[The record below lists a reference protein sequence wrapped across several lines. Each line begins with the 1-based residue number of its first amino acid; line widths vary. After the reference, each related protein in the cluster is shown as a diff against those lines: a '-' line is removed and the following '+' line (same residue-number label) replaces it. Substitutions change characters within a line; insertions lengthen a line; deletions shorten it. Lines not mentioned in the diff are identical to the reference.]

1 MGRVNHI
8 RKLPSPTTKRHAGL
22 LLPTTAIFLAVGCAS
37 TEVKKDPAP
46 PPPPAPT
53 APVIEA
59 SSSALCAMQLRVDDA
74 RARGTID
81 AVRDSLVKEAE
92 AAPDDRVLVYGVARA
107 IENDQARWKAYKALA
122 ERAPGS
128 AVAALG
134 SCEIYAM
141 WKMDDQIDAPC
152 AEAEAGLPGLALAD
166 VARAT
171 LLLRRANTT
180 AALAAAEAAVAAD
193 ASCAPAHVAVA
204 RVKTVA
210 NDADG
215 AIAAWDAALQAAP
228 TCFSCALERAQLI
241 EATQGAKSAIPAWE
255 SALAMEPTHA
265 VVLERFAAALVGED
279 DARAL
284 EAYENAIKS
293 GRATTTTL
301 LAAATLADR
310 TGDLVK
316 AADYAEK
323 AVAMEPTLVD
333 GWRLVLSVAD
343 RRNEEDGRERAAIA
357 ILRLLPEDASSH
369 LVLARLARAN
379 ENIIGAL
386 THYDAIAVRGPGDSL
401 DEAAM
406 KVALEER
413 DALRLELAIS
423 STPLTGDAN
432 SVVNQVQKITRTV
445 YEKRLKQKRSL
456 KGSLEVVLRTRGD
469 GAVEDVALT
478 DDKLSDPFVAAS
490 VIGNFKNARII
501 GKAQRLTIKLTF
513 E

>member
-1 MGRVNHI
+1 MP
-8 RKLPSPTTKRHAGL
+8 PSKRRR
-22 LLPTTAIFLAVGCAS
+22 
-37 TEVKKDPAP
+37 
-46 PPPPAPT
+46 
-53 APVIEA
+53 PV
-59 SSSALCAMQLRVDDA
+59 
-74 RARGTID
+74 
-81 AVRDSLVKEAE
+81 
-92 AAPDDRVLVYGVARA
+92 
-107 IENDQARWKAYKALA
+107 
-122 ERAPGS
+122 
-128 AVAALG
+128 
-134 SCEIYAM
+134 
-141 WKMDDQIDAPC
+141 
-152 AEAEAGLPGLALAD
+152 
-166 VARAT
+166 
-171 LLLRRANTT
+171 
-180 AALAAAEAAVAAD
+180 
-193 ASCAPAHVAVA
+193 
-204 RVKTVA
+204 
-210 NDADG
+210 
-215 AIAAWDAALQAAP
+215 
-228 TCFSCALERAQLI
+228 FSCALERAQLI